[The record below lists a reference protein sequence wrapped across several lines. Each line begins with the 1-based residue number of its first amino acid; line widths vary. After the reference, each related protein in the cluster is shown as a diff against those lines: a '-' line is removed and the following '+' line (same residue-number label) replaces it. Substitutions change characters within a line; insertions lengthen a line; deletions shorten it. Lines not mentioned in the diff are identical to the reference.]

1 MANPGSMSA
10 AETVAAIRDRK
21 ITATEVAKA
30 AFARADQVRDLNALI
45 VVNKDPA
52 LAAAAEI
59 DAWSRPGPLPLAGL
73 PIVIK
78 DNINTADMPTS
89 GGTPALRNAQPA
101 ANAPSLQKLLKAGVV
116 MIGKANM
123 HELAFGIT
131 STNLSSFAGPVKNPY
146 DKTRIPGGSS
156 GGTAAAI
163 AAGIVTCGLGSDT
176 GGSTRVPAALCGI
189 VGLRPSVGNGGAER
203 RYDDANQ
210 VVPISHTRDTIG
222 PMGRTVA
229 DVALLDSVI
238 TGTPVARPEPLRGKR
253 LGIPAAFWNGLDR
266 DLEAVTKA
274 ARAKLADAG
283 VVLVDVDMPGLFE
296 QNAKVSFPVALHEP
310 IADIPAYLEASGI
323 KDVTLADIAAK
334 IASPD
339 VKGAFGAITADAFG
353 AAYQDA
359 ITVHRP
365 ALQKIY
371 EAYFRDNN
379 LDGILFPTTIAPAPA
394 DRRGEGIGR
403 DVDQRR
409 QAGADLRHHD
419 PQHRS
424 RQQRRSSRPVAVC
437 RHDAGRPAGRAGDRR
452 SRRQRHQTARDGNVD
467 RGHSGHRAAAE
478 GLTVRHSGAECRA
491 EPGISRRLQ
500 DSGFALRAPRNDALG
515 SLHVIVIDHH
525 PVRRRSRLAGENE
538 AGLRVPTAPANN

>member
-1 MANPGSMSA
+1 MTANPSRREVLTSSIAVAAGAALPSLGHVSPAMANPSLMSA
-10 AETVAAIRDRK
+10 AEIIAAIRNKK
-21 ITATEVAKA
+21 ITATDVAKA
-30 AFARADQVRDLNALI
+30 AFARAEQVKDLNALI
-45 VVNKDPA
+45 FLNKDPA

-59 DAWSRPGPLPLAGL
+59 DEGGRGPLPLAGL
-73 PIVIK
+73 PVVIK
-78 DNINTADMPTS
+78 DNINTVDMPTS
-89 GGTPALRNAQPA
+89 GGTPALHKAQPRR
-101 ANAPSLQKLLKAGVV
+101 NAPSVQKLLKAGVIMV
-116 MIGKANM
+116 GKANL

-203 RYDDANQ
+203 RYDDTNM
-210 VVPISHTRDTIG
+210 VVPISHTRDTVG

-238 TGTPVARPEPLRGKR
+238 TGTTMAAAEPLRGKR
-253 LGIPAAFWNGLDR
+253 LGIPAAFWSGLDR

-274 ARAKLADAG
+274 ARAKLAEAG

-310 IADIPAYLEASGI
+310 IADIPAYLKASEIEGI
-323 KDVTLADIAAK
+323 TLADIAAK

-359 ITVHRP
+359 ITVQRP
-365 ALQKIY
+365 ALQKMY
-371 EAYFRDNN
+371 SAYLRDNN

-394 DRRGEGIGR
+394 IDAEKGSGEMSINGDKPVPVFDTMIRNTDPGSN
-403 DVDQRR
+403 
-409 QAGADLRHHD
+409 AGL
-419 PQHRS
+419 PGLS
-424 RQQRRSSRPVAVC
+424 LF
-437 RHDAGRPAGRAGDRR
+437 AGMTP
-452 SRRQRHQTARDGNVD
+452 
-467 RGHSGHRAAAE
+467 
-478 GLTVRHSGAECRA
+478 
-491 EPGISRRLQ
+491 
-500 DSGFALRAPRNDALG
+500 G
-515 SLHVIVIDHH
+515 SLPVGIEIDG
-525 PVRRRSRLAGENE
+525 PVGSDTKLLGLGMSIE
-538 AGLRVPTAPANN
+538 AILGTAPPPKV